1 MKLTA
6 VKQSEL
12 YKHINI
18 DESKVCVAT
27 VEEERPIRKVIT
39 SEINGHRSPNVKM
52 RKRAC
57 VHAGLLYSISKPT
70 CFLHRTPI
78 DSICRCFAAMLPQNL
93 SRAITNHP
101 THNNSASGT

>member
-52 RKRAC
+52 GKRAC
-57 VHAGLLYSISKPT
+57 VHGRCCAPRSIGGLLSQLAAF
-70 CFLHRTPI
+70 CFLFG
-78 DSICRCFAAMLPQNL
+78 CLFV
-93 SRAITNHP
+93 
-101 THNNSASGT
+101 

>member
-6 VKQSEL
+6 IKQSEL

-18 DESKVCVAT
+18 DESKVCAAT

-57 VHAGLLYSISKPT
+57 VHAGVECAAPTSQLAFCTEPRSTRSVAALQYSHVAPE
-70 CFLHRTPI
+70 
-78 DSICRCFAAMLPQNL
+78 SIK
-93 SRAITNHP
+93 SNHKSSD
-101 THNNSASGT
+101 TQ